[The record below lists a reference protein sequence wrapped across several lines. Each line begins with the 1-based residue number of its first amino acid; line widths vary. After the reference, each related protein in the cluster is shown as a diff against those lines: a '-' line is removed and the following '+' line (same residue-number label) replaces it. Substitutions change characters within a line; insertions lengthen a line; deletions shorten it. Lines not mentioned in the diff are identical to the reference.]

1 MKTLGVSMIV
11 RDESECIVSCLESV
25 KDADEIV
32 IVDTGSKDNTIELCK
47 RYTKKVYS
55 YSGCNDENGLL
66 ADFSDARN
74 KSLSYCTAD
83 YVLIIDAD
91 EQLKDSIHTI
101 KRFLN
106 SGQMTKIVEK
116 TVIHYMGIVFMVQ
129 TRMELVESCRVIKN
143 DPSITWTGAVHNTL
157 QIRGAKN
164 NESLKAHCYK
174 SHFAIKSDYSPAHFK
189 DPDRSL
195 RILTRQLEI
204 DPANTRYMYYIAREY
219 ISRRMRPENK
229 DHIPELLDKVIYWL
243 EKNDSIAYYE
253 DWTNEYADALFCLA
267 LAYVEKGTLLKD
279 SKYWY
284 MSVSTALRSFMIL
297 PSYKAPAEFL
307 SAAMMGMPRG
317 NKYPAAAQFWDN
329 IAKHCTNAGVA
340 QIREPRK

>member
-1 MKTLGVSMIV
+1 MIV
-11 RDESECIVSCLESV
+11 RDESECITSCLESI

-32 IVDTGSKDNTIELCK
+32 IVDTGSEDNTVEICK
-47 RYTKKVYS
+47 RYTKKVYTD
-55 YSGCNDENGLL
+55 YKWND
-66 ADFSDARN
+66 DFSEARN
-74 KSLSYCTAD
+74 VSLSRCTAD
-83 YVLIIDAD
+83 WILIIDAD

-101 KRFLN
+101 KRFVN
-106 SGQMTKIVEK
+106 SGNMTKVIEK
-116 TVIHYMGIVFMVQ
+116 NTINYMGIVFMVQ
-129 TRMELVESCRVIKN
+129 TKMELVESCRVIRN

-157 QIRGAKN
+157 QIRGEKN

-195 RILTRQLEI
+195 RILTRQLEL

-229 DHIPELLDKVIYWL
+229 DRIPELLDQVIYWL
-243 EKNDSIAYYE
+243 EKNNEIAYYE

-267 LAYVEKGTLLKD
+267 LAYVEKGTLSSD

-284 MSVSTALRSFMIL
+284 KAIDCALRSFMVL
-297 PSYKAPAEFL
+297 PSYRAAAEFL
-307 SAAMMGMPRG
+307 GASMMAMPRG
-317 NKYPAAAQFWDN
+317 NKYPAASQFWAD
-329 IAKHCTNAGVA
+329 IARRCTNAGVA
-340 QIREPRK
+340 QIRTSHK